1 MNDSYPP
8 DLVQQL
14 TQMVQLGASDLHL
27 CSGFPPGVRIDG
39 RVVALY
45 DRMIDGAQT
54 RQLVLEV
61 LTNAQRARL
70 EENLELDFAVEVEG
84 VGRFRGNA
92 HFSRGELAASFRHI
106 PHVVPKLEEL
116 GHRPSI
122 FQFCAMRQGL
132 VLVTGTTGS
141 GKSTTLASIIMEIS
155 KLRRDIIITI
165 EDPIEY
171 YLSGGESYIKQRE
184 VGTDTLSFAEALKH
198 VLRQDPD
205 VIMVGEMRD
214 PETMR
219 AAITAAETGHL
230 VLATVHTI
238 DAPKAIDRI
247 VDAFP
252 AEQQAQIIAML
263 ANCLQGIVSQHLIPR
278 SDGAGRALATET
290 LIATTPVRACIREH
304 RWEQLPGIMEISAK
318 DGMNTIDVSL
328 GELAVQGFIS
338 PEEARARARDRQ
350 TIDEMLSAPQTKPK
364 KGFFG

>member
-1 MNDSYPP
+1 MSDSFPP
-8 DLVQQL
+8 HLVTQL
-14 TQMVQLGASDLHL
+14 AQMVQLGGSDLHL
-27 CSGFPPGVRIDG
+27 CAGFPPGVRIHG
-39 RVVALY
+39 RVVPLY
-45 DRMIDGAQT
+45 DRILDGNQT

-61 LTNAQRARL
+61 LTNVQRARL

-84 VGRFRGNA
+84 VGRFRANA
-92 HFSRGELAASFRHI
+92 HFCRGNLEAAFRYI
-106 PHVVPKLEEL
+106 PNVVPKLEDL

-122 FQFCAMRQGL
+122 FQLCAMHQGL
-132 VLVTGTTGS
+132 VLVTGVTGS

-155 KLRRDIIITI
+155 RQRRAVIITI

-171 YLSGGESYIKQRE
+171 HLSGGESYIKQRE
-184 VGTDTLSFAEALKH
+184 IGTDTLSFADALKH

-214 PETMR
+214 PETIR

-252 AEQQAQIIAML
+252 ADQQAQIIAML
-263 ANCLQGIVSQHLIPR
+263 ANCLKAVVSQHLIPR
-278 SDGAGRALATET
+278 ADGTGRVLATET
-290 LIATTPVRACIREH
+290 LFATTPVRTCIRER

-318 DGMNTIDVSL
+318 EGMNTIDVSL
-328 GELAVQGFIS
+328 SELVAAGLIS
-338 PEEARARARDRQ
+338 PEEAFSRARDRQ
-350 TIDEMLSAPQTKPK
+350 TIEEAIRDAPTKAK
-364 KGFFG
+364 RGLFG